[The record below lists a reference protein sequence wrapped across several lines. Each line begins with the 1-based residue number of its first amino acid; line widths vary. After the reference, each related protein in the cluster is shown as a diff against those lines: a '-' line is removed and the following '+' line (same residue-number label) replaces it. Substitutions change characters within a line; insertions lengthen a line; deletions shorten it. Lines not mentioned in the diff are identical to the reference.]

1 MKTSLSRT
9 STGIGKVI
17 RTALLSLAAGAS
29 LAACAVHND
38 VLAIGETGDDSV
50 RFFDARTGRPLA
62 RPAIPPRSGGLSGPR
77 GILFDQ
83 RRGEWLVVN
92 QNADTDF
99 NGEVLRYDREGA
111 FLGALVPRTDPEAPF
126 IPRGIAIVPNKDGT
140 RTLFI
145 ADLAAPDA
153 QGELGAGKLLAY
165 RLEGGRASFIG
176 NLDPN
181 LTTPGA
187 TQAFHPRG
195 IVLGPDG
202 HLYVSLR
209 YLTACGGS
217 IVRFDPEKR
226 AFKDVLLSN
235 PEQCER
241 NTNDLHR
248 PEGLVFSPDGDLY
261 VTSFQRDE
269 TDADR
274 VLIIPK
280 RAMEENRIRLPL
292 DRIDFYR
299 PGEPRRFAQAVL
311 FGPKGHLFVPLSGD
325 PDPAL
330 SHGEVRRYD
339 VTTKTFRA
347 FVPQGGGVIAPWFL
361 SFMHTDPATL
371 AYGRAGR
378 RGRGKQG
385 GD

>member
-1 MKTSLSRT
+1 MKTSLSRK
-9 STGIGKVI
+9 STPTGKVI
-17 RTALLSLAAGAS
+17 RTALLSLAVAAS
-29 LAACAVHND
+29 MTACAVHKD
-38 VLAIGETGDDSV
+38 VLAVGDTGDDSV
-50 RFFDARTGRPLA
+50 RFFDARTGRLLA
-62 RPAIPPRSGGLSGPR
+62 KPAIPPRSGGLAGPR
-77 GILFDQ
+77 GILFDA
-83 RRGEWLVVN
+83 RRKEWLVVN
-92 QNADTDF
+92 QNVDTDF
-99 NGEVLRYDREGA
+99 NGEVLRYDREGG

-145 ADLAAPDA
+145 ADLAEPDA

-165 RLEGGRASFIG
+165 RLEGEQASFIG

-181 LTTPGA
+181 LDKPGT

-209 YLTACGGS
+209 YLTPCGGS
-217 IVRFDPEKR
+217 IVRFDPETR
-226 AFKDVLLSN
+226 AFIDVLLSN
-235 PEQCER
+235 PEECER

-248 PEGLVFSPDGDLY
+248 PEGLVFSPAGELV

-269 TDADR
+269 TDTDK
-274 VLIIPK
+274 VLIVPK
-280 RAMEENRIRLPL
+280 QAIRGKNIGLPL

-311 FGPKGHLFVPLSGD
+311 FGPKGDLFVPLSA
-325 PDPAL
+325 PDPTL
-330 SHGEVRRYD
+330 GQGEVRRYN
-339 VTTKTFRA
+339 VKSKAFRT
-347 FVPQGGGVIAPWFL
+347 FVPPGGGLIAPWFL

-371 AYGRAGR
+371 AYERHDR
-378 RGRGKQG
+378 RGRDKQG

>member
-1 MKTSLSRT
+1 MKTSLSRK
-9 STGIGKVI
+9 STVIGKVI
-17 RTALLSLAAGAS
+17 RTALLSLAVCAS
-29 LAACAVHND
+29 MTACAVHND

-50 RFFDARTGRPLA
+50 RFFDVRTGRLLA
-62 RPAIPPRSGGLSGPR
+62 TPAIPPRSGGLSGPR
-77 GILFDQ
+77 GILFDA
-83 RRGEWLVVN
+83 RRKEWLVVN

-111 FLGALVPRTDPEAPF
+111 FLGAVVPRTDPEAPF
-126 IPRGIAIVPNKDGT
+126 IPRGIVIVPNKDGT

-145 ADLAAPDA
+145 ADLAALDA
-153 QGELGAGKLLAY
+153 QGELGVGKLLAY
-165 RLEGGRASFIG
+165 RLEGERATFIG

-181 LTTPGA
+181 LNNPGA

-217 IVRFDPEKR
+217 IVRFDPEKL

-235 PEQCER
+235 PEECER

-269 TDADR
+269 TDTDR

-280 RAMEENRIRLPL
+280 RAIKENNIRLPL

-311 FGPKGHLFVPLSGD
+311 FGPKGHLFVPLSD
-325 PDPAL
+325 NPDPAL
-330 SHGEVRRYD
+330 SHGEVRRYN
-339 VTTKTFRA
+339 VKTKTFRT

-361 SFMHTDPATL
+361 SFMNTDPATL
-371 AYGRAGR
+371 AYERDDR
-378 RGRGKQG
+378 RGRGKQR
-385 GD
+385 DD